1 MVLDLESMISSGL
14 GHPGPPEKQ
23 HKTIG
28 KWCLVRPTWILAR
41 PRPLTRGKEAV
52 RSAVRNAVRRRVAV
66 WRAVWNAVR
75 RRVAVRN
82 AVRRRVAVL
91 PCGAR
96 RAAP

>member
-1 MVLDLESMISSGL
+1 M
-14 GHPGPPEKQ
+14 
-23 HKTIG
+23 
-28 KWCLVRPTWILAR
+28 
-41 PRPLTRGKEAV
+41 
-52 RSAVRNAVRRRVAV
+52 RRRVAV

-96 RAAP
+96 RAAPCGAVRRHLPRGQRRAALCAMIAVQGLG

>member
-1 MVLDLESMISSGL
+1 MILPVRQRIPASS
-14 GHPGPPEKQ
+14 
-23 HKTIG
+23 
-28 KWCLVRPTWILAR
+28 
-41 PRPLTRGKEAV
+41 
-52 RSAVRNAVRRRVAV
+52 RSAGSASQGKKGRAERRAAPCCRVAV

-96 RAAP
+96 RAAPCGGICRVGSAVRRYGSRWRAGTAG